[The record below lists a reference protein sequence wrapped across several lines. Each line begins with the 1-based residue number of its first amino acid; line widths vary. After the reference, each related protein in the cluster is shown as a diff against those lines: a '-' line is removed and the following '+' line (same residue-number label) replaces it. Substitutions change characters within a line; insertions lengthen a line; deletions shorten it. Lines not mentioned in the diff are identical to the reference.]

1 MAAAAHCGIDFGTSN
16 TTVGL
21 SDVASAQLIPLEGE
35 QRTLPSA
42 MFFDFEDHGVQFGRA
57 AIERYL
63 TGHDG
68 RFMRALKSILGT
80 ALIHEKT
87 YIRQK
92 AVPFAGILGFFFAHL
107 KTQIE
112 TQLGRE
118 VTQVV
123 LGRPV
128 RFVDKDD
135 KADAEA
141 QAALEQIARDQGF
154 KDIAFQ
160 FEPIAAALD
169 YEQQVTREEL
179 VLIVDIGG
187 GTSDFSIV
195 RVSPERRRKANREA
209 DILANGGIH
218 IGGTDF
224 DRLLSLRSVMPH
236 LGYGS
241 LTVDGKRNLPTLYYH
256 ELATWHRINQL
267 YKKNV
272 LNELRQIRYE
282 AERRDLVD
290 RFIKVVEE
298 HRGHTLAIGVEQAKI
313 ALTAAKS
320 ITPVLS
326 EKDDWAR
333 IKFTRKAFD
342 GAIADSIE
350 RILRTVTTLLRDA
363 GVEAAAINTIFLTG
377 GSSMVPALR
386 EAILALFPDG
396 RVAETD
402 LLGSVGLGLAL
413 DARRKFG

>member
-1 MAAAAHCGIDFGTSN
+1 MVAAYCGIDFGTSN
-16 TTVGL
+16 TTVGI
-21 SDVASAQLIPLEGE
+21 SDHSEAHLLPLEGE
-35 QRTLPSA
+35 HPTLPSA
-42 MFFDFEDHGVQFGRA
+42 MFFDFDDHGVRFGRGA
-57 AIERYL
+57 VDLYL
-63 TGHDG
+63 KGNDG

-92 AVPFAGILGFFFAHL
+92 AVPFADILGLYFANL
-107 KTQIE
+107 KSRIE
-112 TQLGRE
+112 THLGRE
-118 VTQVV
+118 VREVV

-135 KADAEA
+135 AADAEA
-141 QAALEQIARDQGF
+141 QASLEEIARAQGF
-154 KDIAFQ
+154 RDIAFQ
-160 FEPIAAALD
+160 YEPIAAALD
-169 YEQQVTREEL
+169 YEQQASCEEL

-195 RVSPERRRKANREA
+195 RVSPERRTKAERSD

-224 DRLLSLRSVMPH
+224 DRLLSLKCVMPH

-241 LTVDGKRNLPTLYYH
+241 LTADGKRNLPTLYYH

-272 LNELRQIRYE
+272 LHELRQIRYE

-290 RFIKVVEE
+290 RFIRIVEE
-298 HRGHTLAIGVEQAKI
+298 RQGHTIAIGVEQAKI
-313 ALTAAKS
+313 ALTTASKATS
-320 ITPVLS
+320 TLANLG
-326 EKDDWAR
+326 DWAQFR
-333 IKFTRKAFD
+333 FTRKQFD
-342 GAIADSIE
+342 AAIADSVE
-350 RILRTVTTLLRDA
+350 RIVATVQRLLGDA
-363 GVEAAAINTIFLTG
+363 RLQASDINTIFLTG

-386 EAILALFPDG
+386 AGILSLFPEA
-396 RVAETD
+396 RTAESD
-402 LLGSVGLGLAL
+402 LLGSVGIGLAL